1 MKLYSYWRSTT
12 SIRVRAA
19 LNLKG
24 LDYEIC
30 PVDLVAGDQ
39 RGAAYSAVNPGH
51 GVPALELEDGQVLTQ
66 SLAILDYL
74 DETCPSP
81 PLLPEG
87 AVARARARAAAHQIA
102 LDVHPVNNL
111 KVINRLKAMGHS
123 HAETVDWMAHW
134 MTEGFTAFQRL
145 IRPDTAFSFGESP
158 GLADLCLVAQIYNA
172 RRWEIDLTGF
182 ARLVEIDARCRQIAP
197 IARAMPDS
205 QPDAPQTTTA

>member
-24 LDYEIC
+24 LDYELV
-30 PVDLVAGDQ
+30 PVDLVAGVQ
-39 RGAAYSAVNPGH
+39 RSAEYTAVNPGQ
-51 GVPALELEDGQVLTQ
+51 GVPALVLDDGTVLTQ

-74 DETCPSP
+74 DETHPEP

-87 AVARARARAAAHQIA
+87 AVARAQARAAAHQIA

-111 KVINRLKAMGHS
+111 KVVNRLKALGHDQDV
-123 HAETVDWMAHW
+123 AVDWMLHW
-134 MTEGFTAFQRL
+134 MSEGFTAFQRM
-145 IRPDTAFSFGESP
+145 IRPDTPFCFGETP

-172 RRWEIDLTGF
+172 RRWDCDLAPF
-182 ARLVEIDARCRQIAP
+182 QRLVDIDARCQEIPAIAS
-197 IARAMPDS
+197 AMPDQ
-205 QPDAPQTTTA
+205 QPDAP